1 MRTKGRSGRPLLA
14 DDAADPGRRSAAA
27 RRVCRPGRG
36 QSQAS
41 STPIT
46 ADFRFNDR
54 YTTPFGPAYADI
66 WLKQSNFLACK
77 PPLKQRF
84 TYALCF
90 FSGPAVGTPVPAG
103 GGSAINPPLPCVLS
117 KDGKSADCT
126 CYGLSTEQ
134 YPAPIPYFIDINAI
148 LNLDLYWRTMREC
161 GRDGGVCTARAPVR
175 GDHPGTRPRSA
186 APPTAMR

>member
-1 MRTKGRSGRPLLA
+1 MLLTL
-14 DDAADPGRRSAAA
+14 AAGLLLLGGSAVPAAA
-27 RRVCRPGRG
+27 

-41 STPIT
+41 TTPIT
-46 ADFRFNDR
+46 AGFRFNDR
-54 YTTPFGPAYADI
+54 HTTPFGPAYADI

-103 GGSAINPPLPCVLS
+103 GGTAINPPLPCVLS

-148 LNLDLYWRTMREC
+148 LNLDLYWRTIARRAAMTAALQR
-161 GRDGGVCTARAPVR
+161 ARARPRRPSVER
-175 GDHPGTRPRSA
+175 GARSA
-186 APPTAMR
+186 APPTATR